1 MNTSPTD
8 RARPDL
14 GYVAAVITLAIGL
27 VALAALLYVIIDIL
41 LVLFLGIIVAA
52 TLQPGHQW
60 LARWGVPKALAVL
73 LFYGVF
79 LLATGAIIFFIG
91 PTLYDQVTSLVSNLP
106 ELYGQF
112 IKNLGASSSPVVRQ
126 LVGRLPAFNAL
137 TQNLV
142 GIFPT
147 AFNSVVVLLSNVF
160 TLFVYFAGVLAIGFY
175 WTMEVPHLERLVV
188 SLFPVSYTH
197 LTLPTILRV

>member
-8 RARPDL
+8 SARPDL
-14 GYVAAVITLAIGL
+14 GYVATVIALAIGMI
-27 VALAALLYVIIDIL
+27 ALAVLLYALIDIL

-79 LLATGAIIFFIG
+79 LLVTGAIAFFIG
-91 PTLYDQVTSLVSNLP
+91 PTLFDQVTSLINNFP
-106 ELYGQF
+106 ELYGQLIESF
-112 IKNLGASSSPVVRQ
+112 GASTSPVVRQ
-126 LVGRLPAFNAL
+126 LVHRLPTFNAL

-142 GIFPT
+142 ETCLLYTSPSPRDG
-147 AFNSVVVLLSNVF
+147 LLSRMPSS
-160 TLFVYFAGVLAIGFY
+160 A
-175 WTMEVPHLERLVV
+175 
-188 SLFPVSYTH
+188 
-197 LTLPTILRV
+197 